1 LRAHRQQY
9 RAMTSR
15 YLLRR
20 FHLSIAVLSLFAS
33 HARAEDCHV
42 ASYRLTDGRAIDLA
56 SSAEDTMRWRMEDGS
71 SGKLT
76 RAGEEWRSTLGWT
89 NRPDDHRVTLGACES
104 GEIAFDGLR
113 GHKIALDIIDTRFK
127 ADDAELAGRLLLPAG
142 DSRVPIVVL
151 VHGSEQASGRDLF
164 SLQRQFPAAGI
175 GAFVY
180 DKRGTGSSTGVFTHD
195 YRRLAADVAAAVREA
210 RRLAGKRASRVG
222 LQGGSQG
229 GWVAP
234 LAATLTPVDFVI
246 VAYGLAVSPL
256 DEDREAVALD
266 MARHGFGADETR
278 KALEVARA
286 AEGIV
291 KAGFRQGYVELE
303 ALRAKYSA
311 EPWFRYLRGN
321 VTGLLL
327 TEPEAFWR
335 EQGPVLFA
343 GILPD
348 YDPMPGLEKLRTPQL
363 WILGSDDIDA
373 PPQETWKRLL
383 KLKRQ
388 GRPISAVMLQGAEHG
403 MYLFELDPKGERVSL
418 GLHPDYFGF
427 MREYILS
434 RKLSP
439 RSGGAVLVR

>member
-1 LRAHRQQY
+1 MLSRNLPRQLQFCVALFTLLAGGAH
-9 RAMTSR
+9 AD
-15 YLLRR
+15 
-20 FHLSIAVLSLFAS
+20 
-33 HARAEDCHV
+33 DCHV
-42 ASYRLTDGRAIDLA
+42 ASYRLSDGRAIDLA
-56 SSAEDTMRWRMEDGS
+56 SSGDGTMRWRMEDGS

-76 RAGEEWRSTLGWT
+76 RAAGEWHGTLGWT
-89 NRPDDHRVTLGACES
+89 DRPDNHRVTLEPCES
-104 GEIAFDGLR
+104 GKITFDGLN
-113 GHKIALDIIDTRFK
+113 GSKIPLDIIETRFK

-195 YRRLAADVAAAVREA
+195 YRRLAADAAAAVREA

-222 LQGGSQG
+222 LHGGSQG

-246 VAYGLAVSPL
+246 AAYALAVSPL

-266 MARHGFGADETR
+266 MARHGFGVDETG

-286 AEGIV
+286 VEGIV
-291 KAGFRQGYVELE
+291 KAGFQNGYAQLE

-327 TEPEAFWR
+327 SEPEAFWR
-335 EQGPVLFA
+335 EKGPVLFA

-348 YDPMPGLEKLRTPQL
+348 YDPMPVLEQLRTPQL

-373 PPQETWKRLL
+373 PPQETWRRLL
-383 KLKRQ
+383 KLKRE
-388 GRPISAVMLQGAEHG
+388 GRPVSAAMLQGAEHG
-403 MYLFELDPKGERVSL
+403 LYTFELDSNGERVSL
-418 GLHPDYFGF
+418 GLHPEYFSL
-427 MREYILS
+427 MRQYILS
-434 RKLSP
+434 RRLPP
-439 RSGGAVLVR
+439 RISGAVLVR